1 MAANPLIRAKAL
13 FYGLLLTAPL
23 SQAQELIEELVV
35 IGSRNAEARS
45 AHQSTAPVDLL
56 PGAELRRLGNAA
68 DLTDNLRAL
77 VPSYNA
83 SIASGDGETF
93 VRPTALRGLAPDQ
106 SLLLINGKRRHRA
119 ALVSEAGPAANK
131 GAHGP
136 SASLIPAI
144 SVEAIE
150 VLRDGAAAQYGADA
164 IAGVINLR
172 MKDSA
177 EGGEVALNY
186 GQFYEGEHSFS
197 VAANAGLPL
206 GGTGF
211 ANLSLQYLDNEALSR
226 GVQRPDAQAL
236 IDAGVAG
243 VGEDSPFGDAPLTH
257 TWGRPETR
265 DVRLFVNSGL
275 PLGGGLQAYAHGNY
289 ARTEGRYRFFYRP
302 GDNPLTAANE
312 AHITLQTLGIE
323 QRLPQGF
330 TPYFDGD
337 HTDFSVVAGL
347 KGDWSGDGT
356 YDISVGF
363 GSDRLAFFLSNSINP
378 DLGLGS
384 DGLPPQM
391 NFDVGALKQE
401 ELNLNAD
408 FTRRLRDW
416 LHLGFGAE
424 WREETFTV
432 IAGEPNSHLGG
443 GPSGF
448 KGLEPVNAGAFSR
461 DNYALYAELE
471 QSFGDRA
478 LAQYAVRFERFSD
491 FGSTLNGKLAARLE
505 LTDGLAVRGSVST
518 GFHAPTP
525 GQANLQRIKT
535 TFSNDTGQQVES
547 GAVRPDHP
555 AALALGGA
563 PLEEEQSVNTSL
575 GLVASFGRFALT
587 ADLYLIQI
595 DGRIYQTQSLP
606 FTDPATGIGTN
617 FQFFTNALDLESSG
631 VDLVATT
638 RIDWSPNGVAT
649 DLSFA
654 FSHNRIEVTGQKAV
668 RGVLPVR
675 PAEVEDIER
684 SYPENRFTLTA
695 TTLFGER
702 WDLMARL
709 NFYGR
714 HYAERGRIDG
724 VDGGPPTK
732 RLGATL
738 FADLELGY
746 QLNDRLRITLGA
758 ANAFDEYVDRI
769 GPPYAHR
776 LNVGL
781 PYARRTAAN
790 FEGGSWY
797 VRLNYQW

>member
-1 MAANPLIRAKAL
+1 MAANPLIRTKAL

-56 PGAELRRLGNAA
+56 LGAQLRRLGNAA

-144 SVEAIE
+144 AVEAIE

-206 GGTGF
+206 GGAGF

-347 KGDWSGDGT
+347 KGQWSGDGS
-356 YDISVGF
+356 YDLSVGF

-448 KGLEPVNAGAFSR
+448 KGLEPANAGAFSR

-471 QSFGDRA
+471 QSFGHRA

-563 PLEEEQSVNTSL
+563 PLDAESSNNFTLGFLVQTDGGLDLTVDWFRIDLSDRIALSDNLDVTDALRADLMAAGVAAAGDFNRIRYFTNDYDTRTTGVDIVATQRFETDLGVTSVLAGYNRTTTEIEELEQASTASR
-575 GLVASFGRFALT
+575 VASIERGAPASRISLT
-587 ADLYLIQI
+587 LNHAM
-595 DGRIYQTQSLP
+595 S
-606 FTDPATGIGTN
+606 AW
-617 FQFFTNALDLESSG
+617 
-631 VDLVATT
+631 DLVA
-638 RIDWSPNGVAT
+638 
-649 DLSFA
+649 
-654 FSHNRIEVTGQKAV
+654 
-668 RGVLPVR
+668 
-675 PAEVEDIER
+675 
-684 SYPENRFTLTA
+684 
-695 TTLFGER
+695 
-702 WDLMARL
+702 
-709 NFYGR
+709 
-714 HYAERGRIDG
+714 
-724 VDGGPPTK
+724 
-732 RLGATL
+732 
-738 FADLELGY
+738 
-746 QLNDRLRITLGA
+746 
-758 ANAFDEYVDRI
+758 
-769 GPPYAHR
+769 
-776 LNVGL
+776 
-781 PYARRTAAN
+781 
-790 FEGGSWY
+790 
-797 VRLNYQW
+797 RLNYFGGWFDSDDNHDHDGYQYLDLSAKYTFGQNFALVVGADNVLDAYPDEAVRSPSSGRLYPRYSPAGYNGRLMYFRLRYAF